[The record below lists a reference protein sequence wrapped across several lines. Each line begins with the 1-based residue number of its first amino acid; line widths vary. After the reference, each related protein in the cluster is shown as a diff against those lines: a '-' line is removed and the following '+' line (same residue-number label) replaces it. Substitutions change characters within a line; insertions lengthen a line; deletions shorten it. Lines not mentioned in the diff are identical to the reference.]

1 MPAFAK
7 DKLIKRVQTPT
18 TRSLTNNDVKRLGP
32 SRRLSSKH
40 IQTQSIETQT
50 ILACLI
56 LTDKYKQTDEGTQT
70 NDDFASYYPKSTN
83 GFATR
88 LSRFFVRRNNGFV
101 YEAI

>member
-18 TRSLTNNDVKRLGP
+18 TRVHPRSLTSNDVKRLGP
-32 SRRLSSKH
+32 NRRLSSKH

-70 NDDFASYYPKSTN
+70 NDDFASYCPKSTN

-88 LSRFFVRRNNGFV
+88 LSRFFVR
-101 YEAI
+101 